1 MEVIVFV
8 AAPSRAEP
16 DDQEALTVRLS
27 LYWKPVYFYL
37 RRKGLSPDRAVDA
50 VQYLFARLI
59 ECEST
64 VSVPSLRICLREAA
78 HRYVTEPPSSDQ
90 AEVQRGRA
98 PVLPIDV
105 RAAERELPA
114 VAPDAV
120 VAYEREW
127 AVITLARA
135 LERLGR
141 EGVPGRS
148 RGRPEAILRSSRFD
162 HPPTYA
168 EAAAECGLSV
178 DRFRARLDRTR
189 ARFRELLR
197 EEVALT
203 AAEGGLEDE
212 IRELLLRL
220 RR

>member
-1 MEVIVFV
+1 MEVVVFV
-8 AAPSRAEP
+8 ARAEP
-16 DDQEALTVRLS
+16 DHQEALTVRLS

-50 VQYLFARLI
+50 VQDLFARLI
-59 ECEST
+59 ECESP
-64 VSVPSLRICLREAA
+64 VGVPSLRTCLRQAA
-78 HRYVTEPPSSDQ
+78 DRYVTDPPSDQ
-90 AEVQRGRA
+90 AEVRRGRA
-98 PVLPIDV
+98 AVLPIDV

-114 VAPDAV
+114 VAADAV

-127 AVITLARA
+127 AVTTLARA

-168 EAAAECGLSV
+168 EAAAECGMSV

-203 AAEGGLEDE
+203 ATEGGLEDE
-212 IRELLLRL
+212 IRELLVRL